1 MCGLRHPSRDCVV
14 DVGITFPL
22 IGTYMKSNKSIKER
36 GYATNCYRKVK
47 DSKYSK
53 IIAAKALDL
62 DYIALTAG
70 TFGAF
75 GNGTW
80 EIIDRVC
87 DPRSHPLAIGDHDPW
102 RAPGPRRDFIL
113 TIGFA
118 LQRGNTR
125 MIRECD
131 RRRRS
136 NRVNNRFASNA
147 TSPW

>member
-1 MCGLRHPSRDCVV
+1 M
-14 DVGITFPL
+14 PL
-22 IGTYMKSNKSIKER
+22 LPTAKS
-36 GYATNCYRKVK
+36 KVK

-113 TIGFA
+113 TIS
-118 LQRGNTR
+118 TR
-125 MIRECD
+125 FD
-131 RRRRS
+131 S
-136 NRVNNRFASNA
+136 VVLVNR
-147 TSPW
+147 